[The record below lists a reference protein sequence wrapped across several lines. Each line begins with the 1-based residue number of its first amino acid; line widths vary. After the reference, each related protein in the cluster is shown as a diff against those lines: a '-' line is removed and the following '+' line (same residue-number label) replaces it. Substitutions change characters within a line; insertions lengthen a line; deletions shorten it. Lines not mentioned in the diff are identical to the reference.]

1 MRILSYILLFVGVG
15 VTVASAFAAL
25 WLRGVFARLHFLSPT
40 TSIAAPLIGISLAIE
55 NGWGLT
61 TGLILVTVFLL
72 AFAGPVVEAATA
84 RVMAQR
90 EAIVAEESPE

>member
-15 VTVASAFAAL
+15 VTVTSAFAAL
-25 WLRGVFARLHFLSPT
+25 CLRGVFVRLHFLSPT

-61 TGLILVTVFLL
+61 TGLILVIVFLL
-72 AFAGPVVEAATA
+72 AFSGPVAEAATA

-90 EAIVAEESPE
+90 EAVTAEESPE